1 MKYVIL
7 LFAMMFFHIVDDY
20 YLQVQGM
27 LAQMKQKKWW
37 KEHAPDELYKNDYI
51 MALAEHAFSWSF
63 MIHIPIFVFVCLCGV
78 SVTWHEVVVL
88 SVILNTV
95 IHAYIDHKKANLLQ
109 INLVEDQLLHLG
121 QILLTWLTYCLI
133 AIK

>member
-7 LFAMMFFHIVDDY
+7 LFAMIFFHIVDDY
-20 YLQVQGM
+20 YLQGI

-37 KEHAPDELYKNDYI
+37 EKHAPDKLYKNDYI

-63 MIHIPIFVFVCLCGV
+63 MIHMPVFVFIYFCGV
-78 SVTWHEVVVL
+78 SATWYEVML
-88 SVILNTV
+88 LVIYNTV
-95 IHAYIDHKKANLLQ
+95 IHAIIDHQKANALQ
-109 INLVEDQLLHLG
+109 INLVQDQLAHLG
-121 QILLTWLTYCLI
+121 QILFTWLTYCLI